1 MNKNNNI
8 FKEFLEFGRGDQ
20 LTGKVIAT
28 EIIQVSE
35 KPNIDKKCRGQG
47 YDNKLSCYLKQ

>member
-28 EIIQVSE
+28 EIIQVLE